1 MSPPKND
8 TMTTATEQPA
18 ELFEAVPGDA
28 LHALVFADDLRAALM
43 KANRVARLRAW
54 ALSTRGDR

>member
-1 MSPPKND
+1 MSPKND
-8 TMTTATEQPA
+8 VMTPAAELPA
-18 ELFEAVPGDA
+18 ELCEAVPGDA
-28 LHALVFADDLRAALM
+28 LHALVFADDLRAALA